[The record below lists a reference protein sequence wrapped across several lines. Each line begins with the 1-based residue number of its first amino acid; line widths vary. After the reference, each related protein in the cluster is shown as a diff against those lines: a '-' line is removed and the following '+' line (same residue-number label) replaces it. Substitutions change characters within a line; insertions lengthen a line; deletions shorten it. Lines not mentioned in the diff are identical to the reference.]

1 MYSEIVIDHFRNPR
15 NVGVL
20 EDANGI
26 GFAGDAE
33 CGDSLKMFI
42 KVENSFI
49 EDIKFQVQGCTAAI
63 ASSSMTTVLAKGKP
77 VMAAYVISEENIT
90 EALGGLPEEK
100 EHCSVLG
107 AIALKKAIANYAQQI
122 K

>member
-15 NVGVL
+15 NGGVL

-26 GFAGDAE
+26 GFAGDPE
-33 CGDSLKMFI
+33 GGDSLKMFI

>member
-26 GFAGDAE
+26 GFAGDPE

-77 VMAAYVISEENIT
+77 VMAAYAISEENIT